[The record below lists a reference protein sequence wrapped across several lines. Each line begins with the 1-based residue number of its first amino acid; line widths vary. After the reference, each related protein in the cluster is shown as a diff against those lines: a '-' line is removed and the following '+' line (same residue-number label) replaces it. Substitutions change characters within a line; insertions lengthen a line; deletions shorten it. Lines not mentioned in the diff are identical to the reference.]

1 MHGCNFTEWQLEN
14 NNVQLNIKMI
24 TLLVLNYLT
33 RVQSEYYFSSD
44 ANVNVIEKIAQF
56 HFFLCAKMVGNVYKK
71 TIDNSKLL

>member
-1 MHGCNFTEWQLEN
+1 
-14 NNVQLNIKMI
+14 MI

-44 ANVNVIEKIAQF
+44 ANINVIEKNGMIL
-56 HFFLCAKMVGNVYKK
+56 FFLCAKRLVQK